1 MLGIVVGLTLS
12 FRSSTAYERWADGRK
27 YWSLLIQTTRNLSRT
42 IWIDTT
48 EREGEAGKEDL
59 LEKLYVRQENKV
71 GISD

>member
-27 YWSLLIQTTRNLSRT
+27 YWSLLIQTTRNLART
-42 IWIDTT
+42 IWIDTI

-59 LEKLYVRQENKV
+59 LLKLYV
-71 GISD
+71 I